1 MAYVKHTAIHTT
13 PKAHLKYILNPEK
26 NEKMKY
32 VTGICCG
39 DDLETAY
46 DNFKGIFEKYNDEN
60 FDNCEISKNGG
71 KKHIRI
77 HSYTQSFDSGVS
89 AEEAHRIGVEWAK
102 KVFGENRPIIVSTH
116 SNTDHCHN
124 HIAVCPYDLD
134 GIRWHS
140 NYKTLQFVRKR
151 SDEICLEHNL
161 DIIRNPRKK
170 STISYKEHDASK
182 KGYSWKV
189 KMADTID
196 RLIHSDD
203 VTDIYSLIE
212 KMKECGYTFTNES
225 RMIAKPKGVKY
236 GCCISKLGFGYS
248 YQMLIQRI
256 NNKQNEFVGRKISAF
271 IGFQVEI
278 AVGLRE
284 RQFDIYRSQSVH
296 MPTYAEV
303 KKSFE
308 VLNFIHSNHIHSL
321 DDMKSCLSAA
331 NCKEDFAMHRYFS
344 LANKKEQLK
353 TLEYLGDEYACLL
366 KTENRDKAQQKRLEK
381 LHWQLMISGGIGG
394 WDTHME
400 NWLPKLKDKLR
411 NDLKQ
416 LDRLAEEM
424 GRASKERANAEMS
437 LAYLEDFLKSDYD
450 RIREQE
456 QLRIQIENYHNG
468 LEPQEDG
475 TYKAAP
481 KPTAERNAEIAYM
494 DMREEHRRRAEEQRR
509 MFEQQKEREYQKIYN
524 GYSR

>member
-13 PKAHLKYILNPEK
+13 PKEHLRYILNPDK
-26 NEKMKY
+26 NEEMKY

-46 DNFKGIFEKYNDEN
+46 DNFKEIFEKYNTEK
-60 FDNCEISKNGG
+60 FDDCKLSKKSG
-71 KKHIRI
+71 KRHIRI
-77 HSYTQSFDSGVS
+77 HSYTQSFDSSVS
-89 AEEAHRIGVEWAK
+89 PEEAHRIGVEWAK
-102 KVFGENRPIIVSTH
+102 KVFGTNRPIIVSTH
-116 SNTDHCHN
+116 VNTNCVHN

-140 NYKTLQFVRKR
+140 NSKTLQFVRKR
-151 SDEICLEHNL
+151 SDEICIEHNL
-161 DIIRNPRKK
+161 DIIRNPKKK
-170 STISYKEHDASK
+170 STVSYKEHDARK

-203 VTDIYSLIE
+203 VTDIYSLID

-278 AVGLRE
+278 AVGIRE
-284 RQFDIYRSQSVH
+284 RQRDIYRSHIIHSVSH
-296 MPTYAEV
+296 VELQRTAEV
-303 KKSFE
+303 
-308 VLNFIHSNHIHSL
+308 LCFIHNHHIHSL
-321 DDMKSCLSAA
+321 DDMRACLAAA
-331 NCKEDFAMHRYFS
+331 NRKEDIAMHRYFS

-353 TLEYLGDEYACLL
+353 TLNYLGDEYAHLL
-366 KTENRDKAQQKRLEK
+366 KTENRDEAQQKRLEE
-381 LHWQLMISGGIGG
+381 LHWKLAESGGIGG
-394 WDTHME
+394 WNTHMD

-416 LDRLAEEM
+416 LDSLAAEM
-424 GRASKERANAEMS
+424 SRASKERTNAETA

-475 TYKAAP
+475 TYKAEP
-481 KPTAERNAEIAYM
+481 KPTAERNAEFAYL
-494 DMREEHRRRAEEQRR
+494 DMREEQRRRAEEQRR
-509 MFEQQKEREYQKIYN
+509 RDARQREMRNKSRS
-524 GYSR
+524 GYCR

>member
-13 PKAHLKYILNPEK
+13 PKAHLKYILNPDK

-39 DDLETAY
+39 GDLETAY
-46 DNFKGIFEKYNDEN
+46 DNFKEIFEKYNDED
-60 FDNCEISKNGG
+60 FDNCKSSKKSG

-77 HSYTQSFDSGVS
+77 HSYTQSFDSSVS
-89 AEEAHRIGVEWAK
+89 PEEAHRIGVELAK
-102 KVFGENRPIIVSTH
+102 KVFGANRPIIVSTH
-116 SNTDHCHN
+116 CNTDHCHN

-140 NYKTLQFVRKR
+140 NRKTLDFVRKR
-151 SDEICLEHNL
+151 YDEICLEHGL
-161 DIIRNPRKK
+161 YIIRNPKKK
-170 STISYKEHDASK
+170 STVSYKEHDARK

-203 VTDIYSLIE
+203 VTDIYSLVE
-212 KMKECGYTFTNES
+212 KMKEYGYTFTNES
-225 RMIAKPKGVKY
+225 RLIAKPKGVKY
-236 GCCISKLGFGYS
+236 GCCISKLEFGYS

-271 IGFQVEI
+271 VGFQVEI
-278 AVGLRE
+278 AVVLRE

-303 KKSFE
+303 RKSFE

-331 NCKEDFAMHRYFS
+331 NRKEDFAMHRYFS

-353 TLEYLGDEYACLL
+353 TLNYLGDEYACLL
-366 KTENRDKAQQKRLEK
+366 KTENRDEAQQKRLEE
-381 LHWQLMISGGIGG
+381 LHWKLAESGGIGG
-394 WDTHME
+394 WNTHME
-400 NWLPKLKDKLR
+400 NWLPKLKGKLK
-411 NDLKQ
+411 NDLKE
-416 LDRLAEEM
+416 LDSLGVELGRTSAE
-424 GRASKERANAEMS
+424 RTKAEA
-437 LAYLEDFLKSDYD
+437 AYEYLQDFLKSAYD
-450 RIREQE
+450 KIREQE
-456 QLRIQIENYHNG
+456 ILRIHN
-468 LEPQEDG
+468 
-475 TYKAAP
+475 A
-481 KPTAERNAEIAYM
+481 I
-494 DMREEHRRRAEEQRR
+494 
-509 MFEQQKEREYQKIYN
+509 
-524 GYSR
+524 

>member
-13 PKAHLKYILNPEK
+13 PKEHLRYILNPDK
-26 NEKMKY
+26 NEEMKY

-46 DNFKGIFEKYNDEN
+46 DNFKEIFEKYNTEK
-60 FDNCEISKNGG
+60 FDDCQLSKKSG
-71 KKHIRI
+71 KRHIRI
-77 HSYTQSFDSGVS
+77 HSYTQSFDSSVS
-89 AEEAHRIGVEWAK
+89 PEEAHRIGVEWAK
-102 KVFGENRPIIVSTH
+102 KVFGANRPIIVSTH
-116 SNTDHCHN
+116 VNTDHVHN

-151 SDEICLEHNL
+151 SDEICIEHNL

-170 STISYKEHDASK
+170 STISYKEHDARK

-212 KMKECGYTFTNES
+212 KMKECGYTFTNEI

-236 GCCISKLGFGYS
+236 GCCISKLGYGYS

-284 RQFDIYRSQSVH
+284 RQLDIYRSAVIH

-321 DDMKSCLSAA
+321 DDMRSCLAAA
-331 NCKEDFAMHRYFS
+331 NRKEDIAMHRYFS

-353 TLEYLGDEYACLL
+353 TLDYLGDEYARLL
-366 KTENRDKAQQKRLEK
+366 KTENRDEAQQKRLEK

-394 WDTHME
+394 WNTHMD

-416 LDRLAEEM
+416 LDSLAAEM
-424 GRASKERANAEMS
+424 GRASKERTNAEMS

-475 TYKAAP
+475 TYKAEP
-481 KPTAERNAEIAYM
+481 KPTAERNAEFAYL
-494 DMREEHRRRAEEQRR
+494 DMREEQRRRAEEQRR
-509 MFEQQKEREYQKIYN
+509 RDARQREMRN
-524 GYSR
+524 RSRSGYCR

>member
-26 NEKMKY
+26 NEEMKY

-46 DNFKGIFEKYNDEN
+46 DNFKKIFEKYNDED
-60 FDNCEISKNGG
+60 FDNCETSKKGG
-71 KKHIRI
+71 KRNIRI
-77 HSYTQSFDSGVS
+77 HSYTQSFDSSVS
-89 AEEAHRIGVEWAK
+89 PEEAHRIGVEWAK
-102 KVFGENRPIIVSTH
+102 KVFGANRPIIVSTH
-116 SNTDHCHN
+116 VNTNCVHN

-140 NYKTLQFVRKR
+140 NSKTLQFVRKR
-151 SDEICLEHNL
+151 SDEICIEHNL
-161 DIIRNPRKK
+161 DIIRNPKKK
-170 STISYKEHDASK
+170 STISYKEHDARK

-212 KMKECGYTFTNES
+212 KMKEYGYTFTNES

-236 GCCISKLGFGYS
+236 GCCISKLGYGYS

-256 NNKQNEFVGRKISAF
+256 NNKHNEFVGRKISAF
-271 IGFQVEI
+271 IGFQVEL
-278 AVGLRE
+278 AVSIRE
-284 RQFDIYRSQSVH
+284 KQLDVYRTPVIYY
-296 MPTYAEV
+296 PTYAEV
-303 KKSFE
+303 KRSFE
-308 VLNFIHSNHIHSL
+308 TLNFIHSNHIHSL

-331 NCKEDFAMHRYFS
+331 NRKEDFAMHRYFS

-353 TLEYLGDEYACLL
+353 TLEYLGDEYARLL
-366 KTENRDKAQQKRLEK
+366 KTENRDEAQQKRLEK

-400 NWLPKLKDKLR
+400 NWLPKLKDKLC
-411 NDLKQ
+411 NDLRQ
-416 LDRLAEEM
+416 LDSLAAEM
-424 GRASKERANAEMS
+424 GRASKERTNAEMS
-437 LAYLEDFLKSDYD
+437 LAYLENFLKSDYD
-450 RIREQE
+450 RIRERE
-456 QLRIQIENYHNG
+456 QLRIQIDNYHNG

-475 TYKAAP
+475 TYKAEP
-481 KPTAERNAEIAYM
+481 EPTAERNAEFAYM
-494 DMREEHRRRAEEQRR
+494 DMREEQRRRAEEQRR
-509 MFEQQKEREYQKIYN
+509 RDERQREMRSRSRS
-524 GYSR
+524 GYCR

>member
-13 PKAHLKYILNPEK
+13 PKAHLKYILNPDK

-46 DNFKGIFEKYNDEN
+46 DNFKEIFEKYNDEN
-60 FDNCEISKNGG
+60 FDNCETSKKGG
-71 KKHIRI
+71 KRHIRI
-77 HSYTQSFDSGVS
+77 HSYTQSFDSSVS
-89 AEEAHRIGVEWAK
+89 PEEAHRIGVEWAK
-102 KVFGENRPIIVSTH
+102 KVFGTNRPIIVSTH
-116 SNTDHCHN
+116 VNTNCVHN

-134 GIRWHS
+134 GIRWYS
-140 NYKTLQFVRKR
+140 NRKSLEFVRKR
-151 SDEICLEHNL
+151 SDEICLEHGF

-170 STISYKEHDASK
+170 STISYKEHDARK

-225 RMIAKPKGVKY
+225 RLIAKPKNVKY
-236 GCCISKLGFGYS
+236 GCNIAKLGFGYS
-248 YQMLIQRI
+248 YQMLVERI

-284 RQFDIYRSQSVH
+284 RQFEIYRSQSVH
-296 MPTYAEV
+296 LPTYAEV

-331 NCKEDFAMHRYFS
+331 NRKEDFAMHRYFS

-353 TLEYLGDEYACLL
+353 TLNYLGDEYARLL
-366 KTENRDKAQQKRLEK
+366 KTENRDEAQQKRLEK
-381 LHWQLMISGGIGG
+381 LHWQLMISGGISG
-394 WDTHME
+394 WDTHMD

-416 LDRLAEEM
+416 LDSLAAEM
-424 GRASKERANAEMS
+424 GRASKERTNAEMS
-437 LAYLEDFLKSDYD
+437 LAYLENFLKSDYD

-475 TYKAAP
+475 TYKAEP
-481 KPTAERNAEIAYM
+481 KPTAERNAEFAYLA
-494 DMREEHRRRAEEQRR
+494 RLEEKRQRAEEERRRREEQRA
-509 MFEQQKEREYQKIYN
+509 RENRKRYI

>member
-13 PKAHLKYILNPEK
+13 PKEHLRYILNPDK
-26 NEKMKY
+26 NEEMKY

-46 DNFKGIFEKYNDEN
+46 DNFKEIFEKYNSEK
-60 FDNCEISKNGG
+60 FDDCELSKKSG
-71 KKHIRI
+71 KRHIRI
-77 HSYTQSFDSGVS
+77 HSYTQSFDSSVS
-89 AEEAHRIGVEWAK
+89 PEEAHRIGVEWAK
-102 KVFGENRPIIVSTH
+102 KVFGVNRPIIVSTH
-116 SNTDHCHN
+116 VNTDHVHN

-170 STISYKEHDASK
+170 STICYKEHDARK

-212 KMKECGYTFTNES
+212 RMKECGYTFTNES

-236 GCCISKLGFGYS
+236 GCCISKLGYGYS

-284 RQFDIYRSQSVH
+284 RQRDIYRSNIIHSVSH
-296 MPTYAEV
+296 VELQRTAEV
-303 KKSFE
+303 
-308 VLNFIHSNHIHSL
+308 LCFIHNNHIHSL
-321 DDMKSCLSAA
+321 DDMRACLAAA
-331 NCKEDFAMHRYFS
+331 NRKEDNAMYRYFK
-344 LANKKEQLK
+344 LADKKEQLK
-353 TLEYLGDEYACLL
+353 TLDYLGDEYARLL
-366 KTENRDKAQQKRLEK
+366 KTENRDETQQKRLED
-381 LHWQLMISGGIGG
+381 LHWKLAESGGIGG
-394 WDTHME
+394 WNTHMD
-400 NWLPKLKDKLR
+400 NWLPKLKDKLC

-416 LDRLAEEM
+416 LDSLAAEM
-424 GRASKERANAEMS
+424 GRASKERTNAETA

-475 TYKAAP
+475 TYKAEP
-481 KPTAERNAEIAYM
+481 KPTAERNAEFEYM
-494 DMREEHRRRAEEQRR
+494 EMREEQRRRAEEQRR
-509 MFEQQKEREYQKIYN
+509 RDERQREMRN
-524 GYSR
+524 RSRSGYCR

>member
-46 DNFKGIFEKYNDEN
+46 DNFKEIFEKYNDED
-60 FDNCEISKNGG
+60 FDNCGTSLKSG
-71 KKHIRI
+71 KRNIRI
-77 HSYTQSFDSGVS
+77 HSYTQSFDSSVS
-89 AEEAHRIGVEWAK
+89 PEEAHRRGVEWAK
-102 KVFGENRPIIVSTH
+102 KVFGENRPIIVRTH

-256 NNKQNEFVGRKISAF
+256 NNKQNEFVGRTISAF
-271 IGFQVEI
+271 IGFQVAI

-411 NDLKQ
+411 NDLRQ
-416 LDRLAEEM
+416 LDSLAEEM
-424 GRASKERANAEMS
+424 GRASKERTNAEMS

-475 TYKAAP
+475 TYKAEP
-481 KPTAERNAEIAYM
+481 EPTAERNAEFAYL
-494 DMREEHRRRAEEQRR
+494 DMREEQHRRAEEQKR
-509 MFEQQKEREYQKIYN
+509 MFEQQKELEHQKIYN
-524 GYSR
+524 NYSR

>member
-1 MAYVKHTAIHTT
+1 MAYVKHTAIYTT
-13 PKAHLKYILNPEK
+13 SKEHLRYILNPDK
-26 NEKMKY
+26 NEEMKY

-46 DNFKGIFEKYNDEN
+46 DNFKEIYEKYNDEN
-60 FDNCEISKNGG
+60 FDNCEISKKSG

-77 HSYTQSFDSGVS
+77 HSYTQSFDSSVS
-89 AEEAHRIGVEWAK
+89 PEEAHRIGVEWAK

-151 SDEICLEHNL
+151 SDEICIEHNL
-161 DIIRNPRKK
+161 DIIRNPKKK
-170 STISYKEHDASK
+170 STISYKEHDAGK

-278 AVGLRE
+278 AVGIHEKQYEVYRAPE
-284 RQFDIYRSQSVH
+284 RNYSL
-296 MPTYAEV
+296 YADLQRTV
-303 KKSFE
+303 D
-308 VLNFIHSNHIHSL
+308 VLNFVHNNHIHSL
-321 DDMKSCLSAA
+321 DDMEKVLKTA
-331 NCKEDFAMHRYFS
+331 NRMEDVAMNKYFKCEE
-344 LANKKEQLK
+344 KKQQLK
-353 TLEYLGDEYACLL
+353 VL
-366 KTENRDKAQQKRLEK
+366 N
-381 LHWQLMISGGIGG
+381 
-394 WDTHME
+394 
-400 NWLPKLKDKLR
+400 
-411 NDLKQ
+411 
-416 LDRLAEEM
+416 
-424 GRASKERANAEMS
+424 
-437 LAYLEDFLKSDYD
+437 
-450 RIREQE
+450 
-456 QLRIQIENYHNG
+456 
-468 LEPQEDG
+468 
-475 TYKAAP
+475 
-481 KPTAERNAEIAYM
+481 
-494 DMREEHRRRAEEQRR
+494 
-509 MFEQQKEREYQKIYN
+509 
-524 GYSR
+524 

>member
-26 NEKMKY
+26 NEEMKY

-46 DNFKGIFEKYNDEN
+46 DNFKEIFEKYNDEN
-60 FDNCEISKNGG
+60 FDNCEISKKSG
-71 KKHIRI
+71 KKHICI

-140 NYKTLQFVRKR
+140 NRKTLEFVRKR
-151 SDEICLEHNL
+151 SDEICLEHGL
-161 DIIRNPRKK
+161 DIIKNPKRN
-170 STISYKEHDASK
+170 STISYKEHDARK

-225 RMIAKPKGVKY
+225 RLIAKPKNVKY
-236 GCCISKLGFGYS
+236 GCNIAKLGFGYS
-248 YQMLIQRI
+248 CQMLMERI
-256 NNKQNEFVGRKISAF
+256 SNKQNEFIGKKISAF
-271 IGFQVEI
+271 VGFQVEL
-278 AVGLRE
+278 AVSIRE
-284 RQFDIYRSQSVH
+284 KQYEVYRA
-296 MPTYAEV
+296 PERNYPLYADLQRTV
-303 KKSFE
+303 D
-308 VLNFIHSNHIHSL
+308 VLNFVHNNHIHSL
-321 DDMKSCLSAA
+321 DDMEKVLKTA
-331 NCKEDFAMHRYFS
+331 NRMEDVAMNKYFKCEE
-344 LANKKEQLK
+344 KKQQLK
-353 TLEYLGDEYACLL
+353 VLNYLGDEYARLL
-366 KTENRDKAQQKRLEK
+366 KIENRDEAQQKRLEK
-381 LHWQLMISGGIGG
+381 LHWQLMISGGISG
-394 WDTHME
+394 WDTHMD

-411 NDLKQ
+411 NDLRQ
-416 LDRLAEEM
+416 LDSLAAEM
-424 GRASKERANAEMS
+424 GRASKERSKAEMS
-437 LAYLEDFLKSDYD
+437 LVYLENFLKSDYD
-450 RIREQE
+450 RIREHE

-475 TYKAAP
+475 IYKAEP
-481 KPTAERNAEIAYM
+481 EPTAERNAELAHIAVR
-494 DMREEHRRRAEEQRR
+494 DEQRR
-509 MFEQQKEREYQKIYN
+509 KYEQRIRDEQMRREKSRRYNDFER
-524 GYSR
+524 

>member
-1 MAYVKHTAIHTT
+1 
-13 PKAHLKYILNPEK
+13 
-26 NEKMKY
+26 MKY

-46 DNFKGIFEKYNDEN
+46 DNFKEIFEKYNDEN
-60 FDNCEISKNGG
+60 FDNYGTYAKSG
-71 KKHIRI
+71 KRNIRI
-77 HSYTQSFDSGVS
+77 HSYTQSFDSSVS
-89 AEEAHRIGVEWAK
+89 PEEAHRIGVEWVK

-140 NYKTLQFVRKR
+140 NRKTLDFVRKR
-151 SDEICLEHNL
+151 SDEICLEHDL
-161 DIIRNPRKK
+161 DIIRNPRGN
-170 STISYKEHDASK
+170 STISYKEWDSRK
-182 KGYSWKV
+182 KNCSWKV
-189 KMADTID
+189 RMADTID
-196 RLIHSDD
+196 RLILQND
-203 VTDIYSLIE
+203 VTDISSLIE
-212 KMKECGYTFTNES
+212 KMRECGYTFTNES
-225 RMIAKPKGVKY
+225 RLIAKPKNVKY
-236 GCCISKLGFGYS
+236 GCNIAKLGFGYS
-248 YQMLIQRI
+248 YQMLVERI

-284 RQFDIYRSQSVH
+284 RQFDIYRSQLVH

-303 KKSFE
+303 RKSFE

-321 DDMKSCLSAA
+321 DDMRSCLAAA
-331 NCKEDFAMHRYFS
+331 NRKEDIAMHRYFS

-353 TLEYLGDEYACLL
+353 TLNFLGDEYARLL
-366 KTENRDKAQQKRLEK
+366 KTENRDEAQQKRLEK

-400 NWLPKLKDKLR
+400 NWLPKLKDKLC
-411 NDLKQ
+411 NDLRQ
-416 LDRLAEEM
+416 LDSLAAEM

-475 TYKAAP
+475 TYKAEP
-481 KPTAERNAEIAYM
+481 KPTAERNAEIAYLA
-494 DMREEHRRRAEEQRR
+494 RFEEKRQRAEEERR
-509 MFEQQKEREYQKIYN
+509 RREEQIVRENRKRYI

>member
-13 PKAHLKYILNPEK
+13 PKAHLKYILNPDK

-46 DNFKGIFEKYNDEN
+46 DNFKEIFEKYNNEE
-60 FDNCEISKNGG
+60 FEKCRSSKNSG
-71 KKHIRI
+71 KRNIRI
-77 HSYTQSFDSGVS
+77 HSYIQSFDSSVS

-102 KVFGENRPIIVSTH
+102 SIFGENRPIIVSTH

-140 NYKTLQFVRKR
+140 NAKTLQFVRKR

-161 DIIRNPRKK
+161 DIIRNPKKK
-170 STISYKEHDASK
+170 STISYKEHDARK
-182 KGYSWKV
+182 KGYSWKI

-225 RMIAKPKGVKY
+225 RMIAKPKGVKC
-236 GCCISKLGFGYS
+236 GCCISKLGYGYS

-278 AVGLRE
+278 AVGFRE
-284 RQFDIYRSQSVH
+284 RQFDIYRSQSVN

-303 KKSFE
+303 RKSFE

-321 DDMKSCLSAA
+321 DDMRACLAAA
-331 NCKEDFAMHRYFS
+331 NRKEDIAMHRYFR
-344 LANKKEQLK
+344 LANKKEQMK
-353 TLEYLGDEYACLL
+353 TLDYLGDEYARLL
-366 KTENRDKAQQKRLEK
+366 KTENRDEVQQKRLEK
-381 LHWQLMISGGIGG
+381 LHWQLMISGGISG

-400 NWLPKLKDKLR
+400 NWLPKLKEKLR
-411 NDLKQ
+411 NDLRQ
-416 LDRLAEEM
+416 LDSLADEM
-424 GRASKERANAEMS
+424 SRASKERTNAEMS

-450 RIREQE
+450 RIREHE

-475 TYKAAP
+475 TYKAEP
-481 KPTAERNAEIAYM
+481 EPTAERNAEFAYL
-494 DMREEHRRRAEEQRR
+494 DMREEQHRRAEEQKR
-509 MFEQQKEREYQKIYN
+509 MFEQQKELEHQKIYN
-524 GYSR
+524 NYSR

>member
-46 DNFKGIFEKYNDEN
+46 DNFKEIYEKYDAEK
-60 FDNCEISKNGG
+60 FDDCNSSKKSG
-71 KKHIRI
+71 KRNIRI
-77 HSYTQSFDSGVS
+77 HSYTQSFDSSVS
-89 AEEAHRIGVEWAK
+89 PEEAHRIGVEWAK

-116 SNTDHCHN
+116 VNTNCVHN

-140 NYKTLQFVRKR
+140 NRKSLDFVRKR

-161 DIIRNPRKK
+161 DIIRNPRKT
-170 STISYKEHDASK
+170 STISYKEHDARK
-182 KGYSWKV
+182 KEYSWKV

-203 VTDIYSLIE
+203 VTDIYSLVE

-225 RMIAKPKGVKY
+225 RHIAKPKGVKY
-236 GCCISKLGFGYS
+236 GCSIAKLGFGYS
-248 YQMLIQRI
+248 YQMLMQRI

-278 AVGLRE
+278 AVVLRE

-303 KKSFE
+303 RRSFE

-321 DDMKSCLSAA
+321 EDMRACLAAA
-331 NCKEDFAMHRYFS
+331 NRKEDIAMHRYFS

-353 TLEYLGDEYACLL
+353 TLNYLGDEYARLL
-366 KTENRDKAQQKRLEK
+366 QTENRDEAQQKRLEK
-381 LHWQLMISGGIGG
+381 LHWQLMISGGISG
-394 WDTHME
+394 WDTHMD

-416 LDRLAEEM
+416 LDSLAAEM
-424 GRASKERANAEMS
+424 SRASKERTNAEIS
-437 LAYLEDFLKSDYD
+437 LAYLENFLKSDYD
-450 RIREQE
+450 RIREWE
-456 QLRIQIENYHNG
+456 QLRIQIDNYHNG

-475 TYKAAP
+475 TYIAEP
-481 KPTAERNAEIAYM
+481 KPTAERNAEFAYM
-494 DMREEHRRRAEEQRR
+494 DMREEQRRRDERQREMR
-509 MFEQQKEREYQKIYN
+509 NRSRS
-524 GYSR
+524 GYCR